1 MKITKED
8 VIRAIGGLPRGWGIQ
23 EDDDRITLDTREH
36 GDVAGE
42 SAGQQ
47 DIVDG
52 RRILGILKTSFPENK
67 PSAEVVDE
75 WVIVTIQNGRKDEM
89 KKFEER
95 VAWAVRQSSQGHPYR
110 FINVLVESPSK
121 KGFYLVGALD
131 GEANYDTWNP
141 RRPPILIYPKNG
153 VPTAVK
159 LPESR
164 DSWYTDITRRN
175 HKLPSRGPLRSLL
188 AAAIK
193 RRLELEAT
201 IDSRIMNE
209 VEKNADLKNY
219 FRREEM
225 RNKIMAQEFV
235 KYKKRYL
242 KEPRQITD
250 DSTTF
255 WTQSEFYE
263 PRYY

>member
-8 VIRAIGGLPRGWGIQ
+8 VIRAIGGLPRGWNIQ
-23 EDDDRITLDTREH
+23 EDDARITIDTREH
-36 GDVAGE
+36 GNVASE

-47 DIVDG
+47 DILDG

-67 PSAEVVDE
+67 PSAEIVDE
-75 WVIVTIQNGRKDEM
+75 WVIVTIQNGRKDEI

-95 VAWAVRQSSQGHPYR
+95 VAWAVGESRQRYPYP
-110 FINVLVESPSK
+110 FINVLVESPYK
-121 KGFYLVGALD
+121 KGFYLVGELD
-131 GEANYDTWNP
+131 GEANYDAWNP
-141 RRPPILIYPKNG
+141 QRPPILIYPKNG

-175 HKLPSRGPLRSLL
+175 HKLPSGGPLRSLL
-188 AAAIK
+188 ASAIK
-193 RRLELEAT
+193 RRLELEAI
-201 IDSRIMNE
+201 IDSRTMIE
-209 VEKNADLKNY
+209 VDKKIDPKQY
-219 FRREEM
+219 MRRNEM
-225 RNKIMAQEFV
+225 RDKIKAQEFA
-235 KYKKRYL
+235 KYKKKHL

-263 PRYY
+263 PQYY